1 MARKRINIITPHFT
15 PENTAASHRMESAA
29 RVLSASFDVN
39 VFTLTEKGKKPR
51 ATTEHWNDNLNVH
64 YLYMPDYP
72 KGMYLIRAMMEWI
85 YARKLVRFSNS
96 VDCDLV
102 LFTSPFMFLLN
113 AVAKLSKCRTIVA
126 DIRDLVWHY
135 LPENNSLNRKIKQAV
150 TKSVNNSFD
159 KFSAITVTNHS
170 EKEWLLTN
178 ANISNEKIKVIPN
191 GLSEDKFRFLQTV
204 RYSKPKKDFIISY
217 IGNIGSAQVFIPLIE
232 AIRNKEGVKLN
243 LIGDGNARES
253 IQKYLLA
260 EDVRNVFIPGK
271 LRWARIIPYYQSSSI
286 LYSGLKPEFDTAIPS
301 KIYEYLSTGL
311 PILFLGKGA
320 TVTLLENFDNI
331 YSLDDYTEDGLKKAI
346 AKIRFEKPANSL
358 PNTLAIGQNFLRERI
373 SQNFVELIAGLLNE
387 KIPGKVF
394 VEDFLLNE

>member
-1 MARKRINIITPHFT
+1 MPRKRINIITPHFT

-39 VFTLTEKGKKPR
+39 VFTLTERGKKAR
-51 ATTEHWNDNLNVH
+51 ATTEMWNDNLHVH

-72 KGMYLIRAMMEWI
+72 KGLYIIRALMEWV
-85 YARKLVRFSNS
+85 YARKLVRFSNT
-96 VDCDLV
+96 VECDLV

-113 AVAKLSKCRTIVA
+113 AVAKLCKCRMIVA
-126 DIRDLVWHY
+126 DIRDIVWHY
-135 LPENNSLNRKIKQAV
+135 LPEKNILNKKIKQVV
-150 TKSVNNSFD
+150 TKSVHASFE
-159 KFSAITVTNHS
+159 KFSAMTVTNQS
-170 EKEWLLTN
+170 EKEWLLAN
-178 ANISNEKIKVIPN
+178 ANVRKEKISVIPN

-243 LIGDGNARES
+243 LIGDGNAREC
-253 IQKYLLA
+253 IQKYLLE

-320 TVTLLENFDNI
+320 TVSLLENFDNI
-331 YSLDDYTEDGLKKAI
+331 YSLDDYTEEGLKKAI
-346 AKIRFEKPANSL
+346 AKIRYDKPANSL
-358 PNTLAIGQNFLRERI
+358 PNTLAIGENFIREKI
-373 SQNFVELIAGLLNE
+373 SQNFVELAAGILNE
-387 KIPGKVF
+387 KTTSEIF
-394 VEDFLLNE
+394 VEDLFK

>member
-1 MARKRINIITPHFT
+1 MPRKRINIITPHFT

-39 VFTLTEKGKKPR
+39 VFTLTERGKKAR
-51 ATTEHWNDNLNVH
+51 ATTEMWNDNLHVH

-72 KGMYLIRAMMEWI
+72 KGLYIIRALMEWV
-85 YARKLVRFSNS
+85 YARKLVRFSNT
-96 VDCDLV
+96 VECDLV

-113 AVAKLSKCRTIVA
+113 AVAKLCKCRMIVA
-126 DIRDLVWHY
+126 DIRDIVWHY
-135 LPENNSLNRKIKQAV
+135 LPEKNILNKKIKQVV
-150 TKSVNNSFD
+150 TKSVHASFE
-159 KFSAITVTNHS
+159 KFSAMTVTNQS
-170 EKEWLLTN
+170 EKEWLLSN
-178 ANISNEKIKVIPN
+178 ANVRKEKISVIPN

-243 LIGDGNARES
+243 LIGDGNAREC
-253 IQKYLLA
+253 IQKYLLE

-320 TVTLLENFDNI
+320 TVSLLENFDNI
-331 YSLDDYTEDGLKKAI
+331 YSLDDYTEEGLKKAI
-346 AKIRFEKPANSL
+346 AKIRYDKPANSL
-358 PNTLAIGQNFLRERI
+358 PNTLAIGENFIREKI
-373 SQNFVELIAGLLNE
+373 SQNFVELAAGILNE
-387 KIPGKVF
+387 KTTSEIF
-394 VEDFLLNE
+394 VEDLFK

>member
-1 MARKRINIITPHFT
+1 MPRKRINIITPHFT

-39 VFTLTEKGKKPR
+39 VFTLTERGKKAR
-51 ATTEHWNDNLNVH
+51 ATTEMWNDNLHVH

-72 KGMYLIRAMMEWI
+72 KGLYIIRALMEWV
-85 YARKLVRFSNS
+85 YARKLVRFSNT
-96 VDCDLV
+96 VECDLV

-113 AVAKLSKCRTIVA
+113 AVAKLCKCRMIVA
-126 DIRDLVWHY
+126 DIRDIVWHY
-135 LPENNSLNRKIKQAV
+135 LPEKNILNKKIKQVV
-150 TKSVNNSFD
+150 TKSVHASFE
-159 KFSAITVTNHS
+159 KFSAMTVTNQS
-170 EKEWLLTN
+170 EKEWLLAN
-178 ANISNEKIKVIPN
+178 ANVRKEKISVIPN

-243 LIGDGNARES
+243 LIGDGNAREC
-253 IQKYLLA
+253 IQKYLLE

-320 TVTLLENFDNI
+320 TVSLLENFDNI
-331 YSLDDYTEDGLKKAI
+331 YSLDEYTEEGLKKAI
-346 AKIRFEKPANSL
+346 AKIRYDKPANSL
-358 PNTLAIGQNFLRERI
+358 PNTLAIGENFIREKI
-373 SQNFVELIAGLLNE
+373 SQNFVELAAGILNE
-387 KIPGKVF
+387 KTTSEIF
-394 VEDFLLNE
+394 VEDLFK

>member
-1 MARKRINIITPHFT
+1 MPRKRINIITPHFT

-39 VFTLTEKGKKPR
+39 VFTLTERGKKAR
-51 ATTEHWNDNLNVH
+51 ASTEMWNDNLHVH

-72 KGMYLIRAMMEWI
+72 KGLYIIRAMMEWV
-85 YARKLVRFSNS
+85 YARKLVRFSNT
-96 VDCDLV
+96 VECDLV

-113 AVAKLSKCRTIVA
+113 AVAKLCKCRMIVA
-126 DIRDLVWHY
+126 DIRDIVWHY
-135 LPENNSLNRKIKQAV
+135 LPEKNILNKKIKQVV
-150 TKSVNNSFD
+150 TKSVHASFE
-159 KFSAITVTNHS
+159 KFSAMTVTNQS
-170 EKEWLLTN
+170 EKEWLLSN
-178 ANISNEKIKVIPN
+178 ANVRKEKIRVIPN

-243 LIGDGNARES
+243 LIGDGNAREC
-253 IQKYLLA
+253 IQKYLLE

-320 TVTLLENFDNI
+320 TVSLLENFDNI
-331 YSLDDYTEDGLKKAI
+331 YSLDDYTEEGLKKAI
-346 AKIRFEKPANSL
+346 AKIRYDKPANSL
-358 PNTLAIGQNFLRERI
+358 PNTLAIGENFIREKI
-373 SQNFVELIAGLLNE
+373 SQNFVELAAGILNE
-387 KIPGKVF
+387 KTTSEIF
-394 VEDFLLNE
+394 VEDLFK

>member
-1 MARKRINIITPHFT
+1 MPRKRINIITPHFT

-39 VFTLTEKGKKPR
+39 VFTLTERGKKAR
-51 ATTEHWNDNLNVH
+51 ASTEMWNDNLHVH

-72 KGMYLIRAMMEWI
+72 KGLYIIRALMEWV
-85 YARKLVRFSNS
+85 YARKLVRFSNT
-96 VDCDLV
+96 VECDLV

-113 AVAKLSKCRTIVA
+113 AVAKLCKCRMIVA
-126 DIRDLVWHY
+126 DIRDIVWHY
-135 LPENNSLNRKIKQAV
+135 LPEKNILNKKIKQVV
-150 TKSVNNSFD
+150 TKSVHASFE
-159 KFSAITVTNHS
+159 KFSAMTVTNQS
-170 EKEWLLTN
+170 EKEWLLSN
-178 ANISNEKIKVIPN
+178 ANVRKEKIRVVPN

-243 LIGDGNARES
+243 LIGDGNAREC
-253 IQKYLLA
+253 IQKYLLE

-320 TVTLLENFDNI
+320 TVSLLENFDNI
-331 YSLDDYTEDGLKKAI
+331 YSLDDYTEEGLKKAI
-346 AKIRFEKPANSL
+346 AKIRYDKPANSL
-358 PNTLAIGQNFLRERI
+358 PNTLAIGENFIREKI
-373 SQNFVELIAGLLNE
+373 SQNFVELAAGILNE
-387 KIPGKVF
+387 KTTSEIF
-394 VEDFLLNE
+394 VEDLFK

>member
-1 MARKRINIITPHFT
+1 MQNYCSRYQRFGLA
-15 PENTAASHRMESAA
+15 
-29 RVLSASFDVN
+29 LSA
-39 VFTLTEKGKKPR
+39 GKQ
-51 ATTEHWNDNLNVH
+51 
-64 YLYMPDYP
+64 
-72 KGMYLIRAMMEWI
+72 
-85 YARKLVRFSNS
+85 F
-96 VDCDLV
+96 
-102 LFTSPFMFLLN
+102 
-113 AVAKLSKCRTIVA
+113 
-126 DIRDLVWHY
+126 
-135 LPENNSLNRKIKQAV
+135 LNRKIKQAV

-331 YSLDDYTEDGLKKAI
+331 YSLDDYTEEGLKKAI

>member
-1 MARKRINIITPHFT
+1 MPRKRINIITPHFT

-39 VFTLTEKGKKPR
+39 VFTLTERGKKAR
-51 ATTEHWNDNLNVH
+51 ASTEMWNDNLHVH

-72 KGMYLIRAMMEWI
+72 KGLYIIRALMEWV
-85 YARKLVRFSNS
+85 YARKLVRFSNT
-96 VDCDLV
+96 VECDLV

-113 AVAKLSKCRTIVA
+113 AVAKLCKCRMIVA
-126 DIRDLVWHY
+126 DIRDIVWHY
-135 LPENNSLNRKIKQAV
+135 LPEKNILNKKIKQIV
-150 TKSVNNSFD
+150 TKSVHASFE
-159 KFSAITVTNHS
+159 KFTAMTVTNQS
-170 EKEWLLTN
+170 EKEWLLSN
-178 ANISNEKIKVIPN
+178 ANVRKEKIRVVPN

-243 LIGDGNARES
+243 LIGDGNAREC
-253 IQKYLLA
+253 IQKYLLE

-320 TVTLLENFDNI
+320 TVSLLENFDNI
-331 YSLDDYTEDGLKKAI
+331 YSLDDYTEEGLKKAI
-346 AKIRFEKPANSL
+346 AKIRYDKPANSL
-358 PNTLAIGQNFLRERI
+358 PNTLAIGENFIREKI
-373 SQNFVELIAGLLNE
+373 SQNFVELAAGILNE
-387 KIPGKVF
+387 KTTSEIF
-394 VEDFLLNE
+394 VEDLFK

>member
-1 MARKRINIITPHFT
+1 MPRKRINIITPHFT

-39 VFTLTEKGKKPR
+39 VFSLTEKGKKPR
-51 ATTEHWNDNLNVH
+51 SGTEQWNDNLHVH

-72 KGMYLIRAMMEWI
+72 KGIFIVRALMEW
-85 YARKLVRFSNS
+85 YYSRKLTRFSNS
-96 VDCDLV
+96 VECDLV
-102 LFTSPFMFLLN
+102 LFTSPFMFLIT
-113 AVAKLSKCRTIVA
+113 AVANLSKCRTIVA

-135 LPENNSLNRKIKQAV
+135 LPEGNYINRKIKQAV
-150 TKSVNNSFD
+150 TKSVHASFE
-159 KFSAITVTNHS
+159 KISAITVTNSS
-170 EKEWLLTN
+170 EKEWLLRN
-178 ANISNEKIKVIPN
+178 ANIPKEKITVIPN

-204 RYSKPKKDFIISY
+204 RYSKPKKEFIISY

-320 TVTLLENFDNI
+320 TVTLLENFDNV
-331 YSLDDYTEDGLKKAI
+331 YCLDDYSEAALNKTI
-346 AKIRFEKPANSL
+346 AKIRYEKPANSL
-358 PNTLAIGQNFLRERI
+358 PNTLAVGGNFLREKI
-373 SQNFVELIAGLLNE
+373 SLNFVELIAGMLNE
-387 KIPGKVF
+387 KIPGKIF
-394 VEDFLLNE
+394 VEDFLTNN

>member
-1 MARKRINIITPHFT
+1 MPRKRINIITPHFT

-39 VFTLTEKGKKPR
+39 VFTLTERGKKAR
-51 ATTEHWNDNLNVH
+51 ASTEMWNDNLHVH

-72 KGMYLIRAMMEWI
+72 KGLYIIRALMEWV
-85 YARKLVRFSNS
+85 YARKLVRFSNT
-96 VDCDLV
+96 VECDLV

-113 AVAKLSKCRTIVA
+113 AVAKLCKCRMIVA
-126 DIRDLVWHY
+126 DIRDIVWHY
-135 LPENNSLNRKIKQAV
+135 LPEKNILNKKIKQVV
-150 TKSVNNSFD
+150 TKSVHASFE
-159 KFSAITVTNHS
+159 KFSAMTVTNQS
-170 EKEWLLTN
+170 EKEWLLAN
-178 ANISNEKIKVIPN
+178 ANVRKEKISVIPN

-243 LIGDGNARES
+243 LIGDGNAREC
-253 IQKYLLA
+253 IQKYLLE

-320 TVTLLENFDNI
+320 TVSLLENFDNI
-331 YSLDDYTEDGLKKAI
+331 YSLDDYTEEGLKKAI
-346 AKIRFEKPANSL
+346 AKIRYDKPANSL
-358 PNTLAIGQNFLRERI
+358 PNTLAIGENFIREKI
-373 SQNFVELIAGLLNE
+373 SQNFVELAAGILNE
-387 KIPGKVF
+387 KTTSEIF
-394 VEDFLLNE
+394 VEDLFK

>member
-1 MARKRINIITPHFT
+1 MPRKRINIITPHFT

-39 VFTLTEKGKKPR
+39 VFTLTERGKKAR
-51 ATTEHWNDNLNVH
+51 ATTEMWNDNLHVH

-72 KGMYLIRAMMEWI
+72 KGLYIIRALMEWV
-85 YARKLVRFSNS
+85 YARKLVRFSNT
-96 VDCDLV
+96 VECDLV

-113 AVAKLSKCRTIVA
+113 AVAKLCKCRMIVA
-126 DIRDLVWHY
+126 DIRDIVWHY
-135 LPENNSLNRKIKQAV
+135 LPEKNILNKKIKQVV
-150 TKSVNNSFD
+150 TKSVHASFE
-159 KFSAITVTNHS
+159 KFSAMTVTNQS
-170 EKEWLLTN
+170 EKEWLLSN
-178 ANISNEKIKVIPN
+178 ANVRKEKIRVVPN

-232 AIRNKEGVKLN
+232 AIRNREGVKLN
-243 LIGDGNARES
+243 LIGDGNAREC
-253 IQKYLLA
+253 IQKYLLE

-320 TVTLLENFDNI
+320 TVSLLENFDNI
-331 YSLDDYTEDGLKKAI
+331 YSLDDYTEEGLKKAI
-346 AKIRFEKPANSL
+346 AKIRYDKPANSL
-358 PNTLAIGQNFLRERI
+358 PNTLAIGENFIREKI
-373 SQNFVELIAGLLNE
+373 SQNFVELAAGILNE
-387 KIPGKVF
+387 KTTSEIF
-394 VEDFLLNE
+394 VEDLFK

>member
-1 MARKRINIITPHFT
+1 MPRKRINIITPHFT

-39 VFTLTEKGKKPR
+39 VFTLTERGKKAR
-51 ATTEHWNDNLNVH
+51 ATTEMWNDNLHVH

-72 KGMYLIRAMMEWI
+72 KGLYIIRALMEWV
-85 YARKLVRFSNS
+85 YARKLVRFSNT
-96 VDCDLV
+96 VECDLV

-113 AVAKLSKCRTIVA
+113 AVAKLCKCRMIVA
-126 DIRDLVWHY
+126 DIRDIVWHY
-135 LPENNSLNRKIKQAV
+135 LPEKNILNRKVKQIV
-150 TKSVNNSFD
+150 TKSVHASFE
-159 KFSAITVTNHS
+159 KFTAMTVTNQS
-170 EKEWLLTN
+170 EKEWLLSN
-178 ANISNEKIKVIPN
+178 ANVRKEKIRVIPN

-243 LIGDGNARES
+243 LIGDGNAREC
-253 IQKYLLA
+253 IQKYLLE

-320 TVTLLENFDNI
+320 TVSLLENFDNI
-331 YSLDDYTEDGLKKAI
+331 YSLDDYTEEGLKKAI
-346 AKIRFEKPANSL
+346 AKIRYDKPANSL
-358 PNTLAIGQNFLRERI
+358 PNTLAIGENFIREKI
-373 SQNFVELIAGLLNE
+373 SQNFVELAAGILNE
-387 KIPGKVF
+387 KTTSEIF
-394 VEDFLLNE
+394 VEDLFK

>member
-1 MARKRINIITPHFT
+1 MPRKRINIITPHFT

-39 VFTLTEKGKKPR
+39 VFTLTERGKKAR
-51 ATTEHWNDNLNVH
+51 ASIEMWNDNLHVH

-72 KGMYLIRAMMEWI
+72 KGLYIIRALMEWV
-85 YARKLVRFSNS
+85 YARKLVRFSNT
-96 VDCDLV
+96 VECDLV

-113 AVAKLSKCRTIVA
+113 AVAKLCKCRMIVA
-126 DIRDLVWHY
+126 DIRDIVWHY
-135 LPENNSLNRKIKQAV
+135 LPEKNILNKKIKQVV
-150 TKSVNNSFD
+150 TKSVHASFE
-159 KFSAITVTNHS
+159 KFSAMTVTNQS
-170 EKEWLLTN
+170 EKEWLLSN
-178 ANISNEKIKVIPN
+178 ANVRKEKIRVIPN

-243 LIGDGNARES
+243 LIGDGNAREC
-253 IQKYLLA
+253 IQKYLLE

-320 TVTLLENFDNI
+320 TVSLLENFDNI
-331 YSLDDYTEDGLKKAI
+331 YSLDDYTEEGLKKAI
-346 AKIRFEKPANSL
+346 AKIRYDKPANSL
-358 PNTLAIGQNFLRERI
+358 PNTLAIGENFIREKI
-373 SQNFVELIAGLLNE
+373 SQNFVELAAGILNE
-387 KIPGKVF
+387 KTTSEIF
-394 VEDFLLNE
+394 VEDLFK

>member
-1 MARKRINIITPHFT
+1 MPRKRINIITPHFT

-39 VFTLTEKGKKPR
+39 VFTLTERGKKAR
-51 ATTEHWNDNLNVH
+51 ATTEMWNDNLHVH

-72 KGMYLIRAMMEWI
+72 KGLYIIRALMEWV
-85 YARKLVRFSNS
+85 YARKLVRFSNT
-96 VDCDLV
+96 VECDLV

-113 AVAKLSKCRTIVA
+113 AVAKLCKCRMIVA
-126 DIRDLVWHY
+126 DIRDIVWHY
-135 LPENNSLNRKIKQAV
+135 LPEKNILNKKIKQVV
-150 TKSVNNSFD
+150 TKSVHASFE
-159 KFSAITVTNHS
+159 KFSAMTVTNQS
-170 EKEWLLTN
+170 EKEWLLSN
-178 ANISNEKIKVIPN
+178 ANVRKEKIRVIPN

-217 IGNIGSAQVFIPLIE
+217 IGNI
-232 AIRNKEGVKLN
+232 KLN
-243 LIGDGNARES
+243 LIGDGNAREC
-253 IQKYLLA
+253 IQKYLLE

-320 TVTLLENFDNI
+320 TVSLLENFDNI
-331 YSLDDYTEDGLKKAI
+331 YSLDEYTEEGLKKAI
-346 AKIRFEKPANSL
+346 AKIRYDKPANSL
-358 PNTLAIGQNFLRERI
+358 PNTLAIGENFIREKI
-373 SQNFVELIAGLLNE
+373 SQNFVELAAGILNE
-387 KIPGKVF
+387 KTTSEIF
-394 VEDFLLNE
+394 VEDLFK

>member
-1 MARKRINIITPHFT
+1 MPRKRINIITPHFT

-39 VFTLTEKGKKPR
+39 VFTLTERGKKAR
-51 ATTEHWNDNLNVH
+51 ATTEMWNDNLHVH

-72 KGMYLIRAMMEWI
+72 KGLYIIRALMEWV
-85 YARKLVRFSNS
+85 YARKLVRFSNT
-96 VDCDLV
+96 VECDLV

-113 AVAKLSKCRTIVA
+113 AVAKLCKCRMIVA
-126 DIRDLVWHY
+126 DIRDIVWHY
-135 LPENNSLNRKIKQAV
+135 LPEKNILNRKVKQIV
-150 TKSVNNSFD
+150 TKSVHASFE
-159 KFSAITVTNHS
+159 KFTAMTVTNQS
-170 EKEWLLTN
+170 EKEWLLSN
-178 ANISNEKIKVIPN
+178 ANVRKEKIRVVPN

-243 LIGDGNARES
+243 LIGDGNAREC
-253 IQKYLLA
+253 IQKYLLE

-320 TVTLLENFDNI
+320 TVSLLENFDNI
-331 YSLDDYTEDGLKKAI
+331 YSLDDYTEEGLKKAI
-346 AKIRFEKPANSL
+346 AKIRYDKPANSL
-358 PNTLAIGQNFLRERI
+358 PNTLAIGENFIREKI
-373 SQNFVELIAGLLNE
+373 SQNFVELAAGILNE
-387 KIPGKVF
+387 KTTSEIF
-394 VEDFLLNE
+394 VEDLFK

>member
-1 MARKRINIITPHFT
+1 MPRKRINIITPHFT

-39 VFTLTEKGKKPR
+39 VFTLTERGKKAR
-51 ATTEHWNDNLNVH
+51 ASTEMWNDNLHVH

-72 KGMYLIRAMMEWI
+72 KGLYIIRALMEWV
-85 YARKLVRFSNS
+85 YARKLVRFSNT
-96 VDCDLV
+96 VECDLV

-113 AVAKLSKCRTIVA
+113 AVAKLCKCRMIVA
-126 DIRDLVWHY
+126 DIRDIVWHY
-135 LPENNSLNRKIKQAV
+135 LPEKNILNKKIKQVV
-150 TKSVNNSFD
+150 TKSVHASFE
-159 KFSAITVTNHS
+159 KFSAMTVTNQS
-170 EKEWLLTN
+170 EKEWLLSN
-178 ANISNEKIKVIPN
+178 ANVRKEKIRVIPN

-204 RYSKPKKDFIISY
+204 RYSEPRKDFIISY

-243 LIGDGNARES
+243 LIGDGNAREC
-253 IQKYLLA
+253 IQKYLLE

-286 LYSGLKPEFDTAIPS
+286 LYSGLKPEFDIAIPS

-320 TVTLLENFDNI
+320 TVSLLENFDNI
-331 YSLDDYTEDGLKKAI
+331 YSLDDYTEEGLKKAI
-346 AKIRFEKPANSL
+346 AKIRYDKPANSL
-358 PNTLAIGQNFLRERI
+358 PNTLAIGENFIREKI
-373 SQNFVELIAGLLNE
+373 SQNFVELAAGILNE
-387 KIPGKVF
+387 KTTSEIF
-394 VEDFLLNE
+394 VEDLFK